1 MYKLHLVP
9 ANTKIPFLR
18 VRRFAFAF
26 SILLMLGSVAA
37 FFVNGLNYGIDF
49 RGGTLIEI
57 KTNGPA
63 DLAKMRSDLG
73 ALNVGEVSIQEFG
86 APDDVLIR
94 IQQQDGDEEAQQ
106 ETIGKVKDALK
117 PVVKEFRR
125 TEYVGP
131 KVGGELKEAGT
142 LAVLLA
148 MAAILLYVWF
158 RFEWQFG
165 VGAVVALAHDV
176 IATIG
181 LFALLQLD
189 FNLSTL
195 AAILTIAGYS
205 INDTVVV
212 FDRVRENLRRYKK
225 ESLISLLN
233 RSINDTLSR
242 TVLTSITTL
251 LALLALYFFGG
262 DIIRGFAFAMIW
274 GVIIGTYSSIF
285 VAAPVLTFLNLDR
298 TRKAKDEEEATEAAA
313 EAKAAKDSEAAAG
326 PA

>member
-1 MYKLHLVP
+1 MFMLRLVP
-9 ANTKIPFLR
+9 AKTNIPFLSLR
-18 VRRFAFAF
+18 KLSFVLSLILVLGSIGAFFAF
-26 SILLMLGSVAA
+26 
-37 FFVNGLNYGIDF
+37 GLNFGIDF

-63 DLAKMRSDLG
+63 NIAAMRTNLTG
-73 ALNVGEVSIQEFG
+73 LNIGEVSIQEFG

-94 IQQQDGDEEAQQ
+94 IQQQKGDEKAQQ
-106 ETIGKVKDALK
+106 ATIKLVKDTLQ

-131 KVGGELKEAGT
+131 KVGSELKEAGT

-148 MAAILLYVWF
+148 IGAILLYVWF

-165 VGAVVALAHDV
+165 VGAVAALSHDV

-181 LFALLQLD
+181 LFAVLQLD

-225 ESLISLLN
+225 ESLLSLLN
-233 RSINDTLSR
+233 RSVNDTLSR

-274 GVIIGTYSSIF
+274 GVLVGTYSSIF
-285 VAAPVLTFLNLDR
+285 VAAPLLLYLKLDR
-298 TRKAKDEEEATEAAA
+298 TRQRKDAEEAA
-313 EAKAAKDSEAAAG
+313 EAKAVEKGTEGAS
-326 PA
+326 

>member
-9 ANTKIPFLR
+9 TKTSIPFLR
-18 VRRFAFAF
+18 VRKFAFAF
-26 SILLMLGSVAA
+26 SLLLVLGSIAA
-37 FFVNGLNYGIDF
+37 FFAFGLNYGIDF

-63 DLAKMRSDLG
+63 DISKMRSDLN

-86 APDDVLIR
+86 AADDVLIR
-94 IQQQDGDEEAQQ
+94 IQQQDGDEKAQQ
-106 ETIGKVKDALK
+106 ETIGRVKKTLE

-131 KVGGELKEAGT
+131 KVGSELKEAGT

-148 MAAILLYVWF
+148 LAAILMYVWF

-176 IATIG
+176 VATIG
-181 LFALLQLD
+181 LFAVMQID

-242 TVLTSITTL
+242 TVLTSFTTL
-251 LALLALYFFGG
+251 LALFALYFFGG

-285 VAAPVLTFLNLDR
+285 VAAPILTFLNLDR
-298 TRKAKDEEEATEAAA
+298 TRRAQDDEEA
-313 EAKAAKDSEAAAG
+313 EADDDDETAADSA
-326 PA
+326 